1 MLFDRFVNIEPS
13 AVEEVVQDPNGVSEA
28 NLSNS
33 SVDGKLLSTDVGG
46 SILAVGEESSKLR
59 ITNVSESKYGLTLP
73 SLLYFHLHS
82 YPHHQANVAN
92 ITH

>member
-28 NLSNS
+28 SLSNS
-33 SVDGKLLSTDVGG
+33 SIDGKLLSTDVGG
-46 SILAVGEESSKLR
+46 SILTVGEESTELR
-59 ITNVSESKYGLTLP
+59 ITNVSKSKYGLTLP
-73 SLLYFHLHS
+73 CPFYIHLHS
-82 YPHHQANVAN
+82 YPRHQMNIAN